1 MPWMWDADR
10 YGPGKEDM
18 IGFFYQDD
26 LENIKQLDTYERQ
39 RKNKQQ

>member
-10 YGPGKEDM
+10 YGSGREDM

-26 LENIKQLDTYERQ
+26 LENIKQLDEYERN
-39 RKNKQQ
+39 RKAKQQ